1 MSVRRASVGR
11 IALFSLVFALISAV
25 CVSPGRAASS
35 RKSWERG
42 RIFYTER
49 CIHCH
54 GKSGGGWGMQSRIPR
69 PPAPVPNLTDPGFM
83 SRFSDKDLFKVIKEG
98 GTREGK
104 SRFMP
109 AAGRWLSDKDIRDV
123 ISYVRSLVRG
133 AKR

>member
-1 MSVRRASVGR
+1 MRRASVGGV
-11 IALFSLVFALISAV
+11 ALFPLVFVVLSAM
-25 CVSPGRAASS
+25 SGPLGEAASS

-54 GKSGGGWGMQSRIPR
+54 GKNGRGWSMQSRILR
-69 PPAPVPNLTDPGFM
+69 PPAPVPDLTDSGYM
-83 SRFSDKDLFKVIKEG
+83 DRFSDKDLFKVIKEG

-109 AAGRWLSDKDIRDV
+109 PAGRWLSDGDIRDV
-123 ISYVRSLVRG
+123 ISYVRSLVR
-133 AKR
+133 RLER

>member
-1 MSVRRASVGR
+1 MSARRASVGG
-11 IALFSLVFALISAV
+11 IALFPFVFVVLSAMF
-25 CVSPGRAASS
+25 VSPGDAASS

-54 GKSGGGWGMQSRIPR
+54 GKDGSGWSMQSRIPR
-69 PPAPVPNLTDPGFM
+69 PPAPVPNLADHGFM

-98 GTREGK
+98 GTRAGK

-109 AAGRWLSDKDIRDV
+109 PAGRWLSDKDIRDV
-123 ISYVRSLVRG
+123 ISYVRSLVRET
-133 AKR
+133 KR